1 MASSPSGSE
10 LIYEFQPTTPAG
22 TPLATPN
29 VVAMQMPDLEVQYIE
44 WIVPPGPSGNLG
56 WQLLYSGSLVVPQN
70 GTWVITDNET
80 GRWELDELPT
90 GGAWSFQGYN
100 TDLHNDHTVYLRFL
114 LDPLAQPLTLED
126 LGILDPIQ
134 FPPAGEPAA
143 ATVPVS

>member
-90 GGAWSFQGYN
+90 GGA
-100 TDLHNDHTVYLRFL
+100 
-114 LDPLAQPLTLED
+114 
-126 LGILDPIQ
+126 
-134 FPPAGEPAA
+134 
-143 ATVPVS
+143 